1 MGLRQIGMVLYKTN
15 VLMSICVNFKPKK
28 LVRQSLAHTYTVW
41 TKCKLY
47 YQNMINTVTSG
58 LYMVK

>member
-1 MGLRQIGMVLYKTN
+1 MVLYKTN